1 MHTGQHALTRD
12 FPELKERIQ
21 GLRQNDQHF
30 NRLNDEYNAVD
41 VEVTKA
47 EAGEQNLSDEHLET
61 LKKQRALLKD
71 KLYAMLKEAA

>member
-12 FPELKERIQ
+12 FPEQKDRIQ
-21 GLRQNDQHF
+21 ELRGSDQHF

-41 VEVTKA
+41 VEVAKA
-47 EAGEQNLSDEHLET
+47 ESGEKNVSDDHLET

-71 KLYAMLKEAA
+71 KLYALLQETA

>member
-1 MHTGQHALTRD
+1 MHTGQHALTRE
-12 FPELKERIQ
+12 FPELKDRILE
-21 GLRQNDQHF
+21 LRGSDQHF

-47 EAGEQNLSDEHLET
+47 ESGEKNVSDDHLET

-71 KLYAMLKEAA
+71 KLYSLLKEPA